1 MSENKSYQ
9 LLTGGLF
16 LALALGLPLAFHLVG
31 LGSSFLPMF
40 YPILLAGF
48 LLDFQVAVLVGLLSP
63 LLSAAL
69 TGMPPFYP
77 PIAFIMMA
85 EAIVMTGLPFL
96 LYRRLRMNIY
106 LTLFVTIVA
115 ERAILLVATWVV
127 ADWLK
132 LPGMVLSSL
141 TLLKGLP
148 GLVIIFLVIPPL
160 VRKIEKKISQSPFFP
175 GEVTTNSKMR

>member
-1 MSENKSYQ
+1 VSENKSYQ

-85 EAIVMTGLPFL
+85 EADSDD
-96 LYRRLRMNIY
+96 R
-106 LTLFVTIVA
+106 VA
-115 ERAILLVATWVV
+115 F
-127 ADWLK
+127 
-132 LPGMVLSSL
+132 SSL
-141 TLLKGLP
+141 PPAPNEHLP
-148 GLVIIFLVIPPL
+148 NSIYDHRG
-160 VRKIEKKISQSPFFP
+160 RKSHPACSYL
-175 GEVTTNSKMR
+175 GSG